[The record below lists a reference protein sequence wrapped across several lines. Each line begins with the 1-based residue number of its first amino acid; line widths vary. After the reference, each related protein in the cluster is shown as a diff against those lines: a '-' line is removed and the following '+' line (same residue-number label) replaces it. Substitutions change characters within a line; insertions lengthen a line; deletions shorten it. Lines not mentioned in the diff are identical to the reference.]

1 MEAMSMQ
8 KSLPKCYLLLH
19 NIAKPKNIG
28 TIVRS
33 ACAFGLE
40 KIFLVSKDPEK
51 KKNSK
56 IMKGFGVRHGAQGT
70 EDRIDYE
77 FFFSVKEAKE
87 YFSQRKVKIV
97 GVEIGNDAR
106 SLYDPNAFEGD
117 TVLILGN
124 EGDGMHPSLK
134 EICDYFVYIPQ
145 YTNKTASLNVAIAGS
160 IVFSQFA
167 RFANYPEM
175 PVFGEKF
182 RSEEQDE
189 LDKKARI
196 EAQIQHIGKRER
208 RKDDEGS
215 SEEQCV
221 DEGAG
226 EDTLDENTLAEK
238 AD

>member
-1 MEAMSMQ
+1 MEPVNVE
-8 KSLPKCYLLLH
+8 KTPPKCYLLLH

-40 KIFLVSKDPEK
+40 KVFLVSKDPEK
-51 KKNSK
+51 KKGSK
-56 IMKGFGVRHGAQGT
+56 IMKGFGIKHGAQGT

-87 YFSQRKVKIV
+87 YFTERKVKIV
-97 GVEIGNDAR
+97 GVEIGNNAR
-106 SLYDPNAFEGD
+106 SLYDPKAFEGD

-124 EGDGMHPSLK
+124 EGDGMLPSLK

-167 RFANYPEM
+167 
-175 PVFGEKF
+175 
-182 RSEEQDE
+182 
-189 LDKKARI
+189 
-196 EAQIQHIGKRER
+196 
-208 RKDDEGS
+208 
-215 SEEQCV
+215 
-221 DEGAG
+221 
-226 EDTLDENTLAEK
+226 
-238 AD
+238 

>member
-1 MEAMSMQ
+1 MEPTTVS
-8 KSLPKCYLLLH
+8 KTLPKCYLLLH

-51 KKNSK
+51 KKSSK

-77 FFFSVKEAKE
+77 FFYSVKEAKD
-87 YFSQRKVKIV
+87 YFVERKVKIV
-97 GVEIGNDAR
+97 GVEIGNNAR

-167 RFANYPEM
+167 RYAEYPEM
-175 PVFGEKF
+175 PMHGEKF
-182 RSEEQDE
+182 RSQEQDE
-189 LDKKARI
+189 VDKQIRI
-196 EAQIQHIGKRER
+196 QTQLQHIGKRN
-208 RKDDEGS
+208 RKSSGDSSDDGS
-215 SEEQCV
+215 QDHQEAK
-221 DEGAG
+221 DEMAQ
-226 EDTLDENTLAEK
+226 ETEPKTN
-238 AD
+238 